1 MAKPSKKGAKS
12 EAEIEAEAKRKKEI
26 LDQVAQSNLPTK
38 TILKELGISRST
50 YYSWLKRYEEEGDE
64 GLLDSRSLPKTE
76 QEFSQA
82 APSVEE
88 AEPQVTE
95 VEPGAAVVEETFS
108 GPEAETIAATEP
120 TPPAEKEADAAPKGP
135 VAAPTK
141 EKPKEKPEVVMTSR
155 GTPPLA
161 GGEKKRGIGIY
172 ALIAAL
178 LLILGLL
185 FSVSLSHYNTYELR
199 LTGNTLTVWK
209 GKFAARGFEMLEEFE
224 PLQVG
229 DSDVSA
235 LTSRTFTGEDELNRA
250 IYAFLMDQINAELAK
265 GNEADSAK
273 IDLLLAKADKIVG
286 ADAKNSRN
294 LADIRYQLAEKQVA
308 IAEMELKKAY
318 EKALPV
324 YKEAAAMGLGDAA
337 VVQAKIKAMQAAL
350 RTVPQKVV
358 EGAPTGEAELA
369 TAPEAAGEGA
379 VTPAAPQEPAKGAA
393 TPALPEASAK
403 TVEGPTATE
412 TLGQEAGKPTAP
424 EATPQAAETA
434 AAPTE

>member
-1 MAKPSKKGAKS
+1 MAKPSKKSAKS
-12 EAEIEAEAKRKKEI
+12 EAEVAAEAKRKKEI

-50 YYSWLKRYEEEGDE
+50 YYSWLKRYEEEGEE

-76 QEFSQA
+76 QELREA
-82 APSVEE
+82 APAIEE

-95 VEPGAAVVEETFS
+95 VEPAAAVVEETPP
-108 GPEAETIAATEP
+108 GPEAETVAATEP
-120 TPPAEKEADAAPKGP
+120 TPLAAEEADAAPKGP
-135 VAAPTK
+135 VAAPMK
-141 EKPKEKPEVVMTSR
+141 EKPKEKPEVVMASR
-155 GTPPLA
+155 GTPPFD
-161 GGEKKRGIGIY
+161 GGEKKKGYGIY

-199 LTGNTLTVWK
+199 LTGNTLTLWK

-235 LTSRTFTGEDELNRA
+235 LTNRTFTGEDELNRA
-250 IYAFLMDQINAELAK
+250 VYAFLMDQINTELAK

-273 IDLLLAKADKIVG
+273 IDLLLAKAANIVG
-286 ADAKNSRN
+286 ADAKNSRS

-318 EKALPV
+318 EKAIPV
-324 YKEAAAMGLGDAA
+324 YEEAAGMGLGDAA
-337 VVQAKIKAMQAAL
+337 LVQAKIKAMQAAL
-350 RTVPQKVV
+350 RGVPQEAV
-358 EGAPTGEAELA
+358 EGAPADEAAPA

-379 VTPAAPQEPAKGAA
+379 VTPVEPQEPAKEAV
-393 TPALPEASAK
+393 TPALPEESAK
-403 TVEGPTATE
+403 AVGDSAATQ
-412 TLGQEAGKPTAP
+412 TIGQKAGKAAAP
-424 EATPQAAETA
+424 EPTPEAAETTE
-434 AAPTE
+434 APTE